1 MVLLMISFIKKDSKE
16 LLALALALYVSKQL
30 TDALVRQ
37 DRASLVVSGGSTP
50 LVFFQQ
56 LSKHEIDWKRVDILL
71 ADERCVAHNHS
82 DSNTKLVNEQLLIN
96 HASDANFIKYYQ
108 PEVVLLK
115 ADSIE
120 QQANTMVEHLAQ
132 FDVVILG
139 MGLDSHTASL
149 FPNCPQIEDALNIT
163 NKKALLFTNKS
174 ADEWRMS
181 MSLSRILNSK
191 EIIIHITG
199 QEKVSLLK
207 QIEEDTTVD
216 FTAQPIASV
225 IHQQQT
231 PLSVYYSL

>member
-1 MVLLMISFIKKDSKE
+1 MVTPMIDYRKE
-16 LLALALALYVSKQL
+16 ETNEQLAIVLSEHVAKQLFEALAQ
-30 TDALVRQ
+30 Q
-37 DRASLVVSGGSTP
+37 ERASLVVSGGSTP
-50 LVFFQQ
+50 LAFFQQ
-56 LSKHEIDWKRVDILL
+56 LSHYEIDWKRVDILL
-71 ADERCVAHNHS
+71 ADERCVAHSHN
-82 DSNTKLVNEQLLIN
+82 DSNAKLVSEHLLVN
-96 HASDANFIKYYQ
+96 LASDANFIKYYQ
-108 PEVVLLK
+108 PEGELTK

-120 QQANTMVEHLAQ
+120 QQANAMVNHLAQ

-149 FPNCPQIEDALNIT
+149 FPNCPQIDDALDVT

-174 ADEWRMS
+174 TDEWRMS

-199 QEKVSLLK
+199 QEKVSLLE
-207 QIEEDTTVD
+207 QIAEDTTVD
-216 FTAQPIASV
+216 FANQPIASV